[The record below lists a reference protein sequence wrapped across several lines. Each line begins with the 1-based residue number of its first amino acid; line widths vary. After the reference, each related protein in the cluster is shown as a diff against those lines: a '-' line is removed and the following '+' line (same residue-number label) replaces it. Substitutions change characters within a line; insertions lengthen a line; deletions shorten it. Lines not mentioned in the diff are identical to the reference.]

1 MYKPKNHKTMNTKKI
16 TLIIVALAIS
26 VPLIAAAVF
35 FGFGNDE
42 PNSTNPE
49 FRKYISAYTS
59 GLVSKTSTIKIK
71 LLSDIVE
78 EIKDKE
84 ALPEGLFEFSPKLK
98 GEYYWVDDYTIE
110 FKPEEYMPSGKEYF
124 VEFKLGKLTKVDK
137 DLKSFDFVFN
147 TVKQSFDI
155 SFEEYKTIDKKTL
168 QWQQYIGYI
177 KTADYEDV
185 EDIKKILIAEQA
197 GDKLSIK
204 WTADIDKFTYYFIID
219 SIQRQKKASEV
230 VIKWN
235 GSKIDVDKEGVEK
248 LQIPAIDDFKFLTAK
263 VIQSPEQYLQIQFSD
278 PLQADQNLDGLV
290 RIKDIEN
297 LNYIIEDNIIKIYPS
312 GRLDGVYEVSI
323 STGVKNIL
331 GYKLKTSKQ
340 FEMAFQKIKPD
351 VKLVNK
357 GNILP
362 SSERGLIF
370 PFEAVNLKA
379 VDVTIIKV
387 YEDNVLQFLQ
397 VNNYNDDKELVR
409 VGEPVLRKT
418 ISLLDQNII
427 DYGKWNR
434 FSLDLS
440 NYITPEPGSIYR
452 ISIGFRQQH
461 SLYECDTDGG
471 EQQVF
476 DETDISETELDWQPA
491 GETSYWDYYNGYDYW
506 DYWDNK
512 DNPCHGAYY
521 SKEHTVSQN
530 IIASNLG
537 IICKKSNNDNLKIIV
552 NDLLTTE
559 PLEAV
564 TIEIY
569 NYQNQLL
576 HSTKTDKNGISNID
590 ALDKP
595 YFIVAKQDKQKG
607 YLKINDGSAVSLS
620 HFDISGV
627 AVTKGIKGYIYGER
641 GVWRP
646 GDSIYL
652 TFILKE
658 EDKPLPDDHP
668 IVFEFKNPQNQ
679 LISTKSAV
687 KNETG
692 FYTFPVATATD
703 AVTGNYNATVS
714 VGGAK
719 FNKRLKIE
727 TIKPNRLKI
736 NLNFENEFIEKG
748 DNIAA
753 NLEVKWL
760 HGAIAKNLKATV
772 DVSVKKVKTSFA
784 KYPEYVF
791 DDATKKL
798 DADLTNVFSSKI
810 NSEGKADFNLEIQ
823 AENAPG
829 FLNATFVT
837 KVFEESGN
845 FSINQ
850 KTVSYYPY
858 ESFIGVKLP
867 KGDNMRSM
875 ILTDIDHEIN
885 VIILDKDGK
894 SVKGNREI
902 EMEFYKIQWQWWW
915 DENEGIANYF
925 TSNYSTKLNSEK
937 IKTKNGAANWK
948 IRVNYPDWGRYLV
961 RAYDPIS
968 GHSTSKIVFIDWP
981 GWAGKAQREGTSA
994 NTLSFETDK
1003 DKYNVGDMVKLSI
1016 PSPAEGRALIS
1027 IETGNEVLKDFWI
1040 ETKEGTTDFSFKAD
1054 EFMAPNIY
1062 VHISL
1067 LQTHAQ
1073 TANDLPIRLYGVMP
1087 ILVEDPKTHLNP
1099 VLDMPDKLESETTVK
1114 IQVSEKD
1121 KKHMTYT
1128 IAIVDEGLLDLTNF
1142 KTPNAWDEF
1151 YAREALGVKTWDI
1164 YDWVIGAYGGEI
1176 ERLISIGGDGEVE
1189 GRKKKEASRFK
1200 PVAIFLGP
1208 FDYNGTTNTHYIEIP
1223 KYIGSVR
1230 TMIVAGDE
1238 IAYGST
1244 DKATPVVK
1252 PLMLLGTLPRVLS
1265 PGEKVKLPISVF
1277 AMDKNIKNVSV
1288 TVNTNDFLTISG
1300 EKSKTINFSEIGD
1313 QLVEFELDVTQ
1324 KLGIGRVEII
1334 ATSGGEKASYEI
1346 EIDVRNPN
1354 PPITKISSQA
1364 VAKKGNWE
1372 QTFKPIGIEGTNK
1385 AILEVSTIM
1394 PINLDKRLK
1403 YLIRYPY
1410 GCIEQTT
1417 SSVFPQLYLT
1427 DIIELTPEQKQSSEQ
1442 NIKAAIDKIVDFQLL
1457 NGGLGYWTN
1466 SSNVNEWA
1474 TNYAGHFML
1483 EAKNKGY
1490 ATPIGFMKNWKAYQ
1504 KRKARNWTDDGD
1516 RSQFIQAYRLYTLAL
1531 AGETVSSAMNRLK
1544 ETEDL
1549 SDKAKWYL
1557 AATYNISGKKKVAE
1571 SLISGLS
1578 TYVPE
1583 YKELS
1588 YTYGS
1593 DIRDRAIILQT
1604 LTLLD
1609 KQTEAFTLV
1618 KEISEVLSSKQ
1629 WLSTQTIAYSL
1640 VSISNYYKKHK
1651 PNQGIKFAYT
1661 INGKT
1666 ETRTSNSGIFKVDI
1680 DLNSLN
1686 EQTIKFENKANG
1698 TLYARLI
1705 LEGVPELGTVQAE
1718 SNNLQVS
1725 VIYKLANGT
1734 IIQPDQITQGTDF
1747 VAEVKVTNPSSYNY
1761 KEMALAQ
1768 IFPSGWEVL
1777 NARIFNFG
1785 NLGQSSP
1792 YTYQD
1797 IRDDRVYT
1805 HFDINKGVTKTFRVL
1820 LNASYVGDFYMPGIF
1835 AEAMYDGA
1843 INARTSGKWI
1853 KVN

>member
-1 MYKPKNHKTMNTKKI
+1 MNTKKI
-16 TLIIVALAIS
+16 TLIIIAVAIS

-35 FGFGNDE
+35 FGMGKDQ
-42 PNSTNPE
+42 PNATNPE

-59 GLVSKTSTIKIK
+59 GLLSKTSTIKIK
-71 LLSDIVE
+71 LLSDVVE
-78 EIKDKE
+78 QIKNKE
-84 ALPEGLFEFSPKLK
+84 DLPADLFQFSPKLK
-98 GEYYWVDDYTIE
+98 GEFYWTDDYTLE
-110 FKPEEYMPSGKEYF
+110 FKPEEYMPSGQEYY
-124 VEFKLGKLTKVDK
+124 VEFKLGNLIEVDK
-137 DLKSFDFVFN
+137 DLKSFNFIFN
-147 TVKQSFDI
+147 TIKQSYDI
-155 SFEEYKTIDKKTL
+155 SFEEHKTVDKKTL
-168 QWQQYIGYI
+168 QWQQYLGYI
-177 KTADYEDV
+177 QTADYEDV
-185 EDIKKILIAEQA
+185 EDIKKILTAEQS
-197 GDKLSIK
+197 GEKLAIH
-204 WTADIDKFTYYFIID
+204 WTADIDKFKYYFTID
-219 SIQRQKKASEV
+219 SIQRKKKASEV

-235 GSKIDVDKEGVEK
+235 GSKIGVDKSGDEK
-248 LQIPAIDDFKFLTAK
+248 LQIPAIDDFKMLTAK
-263 VIQSPEQYLQIQFSD
+263 VIQTPEQYLQIQFSD
-278 PLQADQNLDGLV
+278 PLEADQNLKGLV
-290 RIKDIEN
+290 SIKNIEN
-297 LNYIIEDNIIKIYPS
+297 LRYVVEDNLIKVYPPNH
-312 GRLDGVYEVSI
+312 LDGVYEVAI

-331 GYKLKTSKQ
+331 GYKLKTPKQ
-340 FEMAFQKIKPD
+340 FEMAFEKIKPA

-362 SSERGLIF
+362 SSDRGLIF

-397 VNNYNDDKELVR
+397 VNDYDDDRELVR
-409 VGEPVLRKT
+409 VGEPILRKT
-418 ISLLDQNII
+418 VSLLDQNII

-461 SLYECDTDGG
+461 SIYDCNTDG

-476 DETDISETELDWQPA
+476 EETDLSETELDWQPA

-537 IICKKSNNDNLKIIV
+537 IICKKSNNDDLKIIV

-559 PLEAV
+559 PMEAV
-564 TIEIY
+564 TVEIY

-576 HSTKTDKNGISNID
+576 TTTKTDNNGICNIE

-620 HFDISGV
+620 QFDISGV
-627 AVTKGIKGYIYGER
+627 AVKEGIKGYIYGER

-679 LISTKSAV
+679 LISTKTAV
-687 KNETG
+687 KNENG

-703 AVTGNYNATVS
+703 AVTGNYNASVS

-719 FNKRLKIE
+719 FNKRIKVE

-736 NLNFENEFIEKG
+736 NLNFKNEFIEEG
-748 DNIAA
+748 DKITG
-753 NLEVKWL
+753 NLDVKWL

-784 KYPEYVF
+784 KYPEYAFDDVTKTLETDLSNVF
-791 DDATKKL
+791 DA
-798 DADLTNVFSSKI
+798 KI
-810 NSEGKADFNLEIQ
+810 DSEGKANFDVEIN

-829 FLNATFVT
+829 FLNATFIT
-837 KVFEESGN
+837 KVFEEGGN

-850 KTVSYYPY
+850 KTVPYYPY
-858 ESFIGVKLP
+858 QSYIGVKLP
-867 KGDNMRSM
+867 KGDKMRSM

-885 VIILDKDGK
+885 VVILDKDGNP
-894 SVKGNREI
+894 VKDNREI

-915 DENEGIANYF
+915 DENDGIGNYF
-925 TSNYSTKLNSEK
+925 TSDYSTRLNFEK
-937 IKTKNGAANWK
+937 VKTKNGIANWK

-968 GHSTSKIVFIDWP
+968 GHSSSKIVFIDWP

-994 NTLSFETDK
+994 NTLSFEADK
-1003 DKYNVGDMVKLSI
+1003 DKYNVGDMITLSI
-1016 PSPAEGRALIS
+1016 PSPSKGRALIS
-1027 IETGNEVLKDFWI
+1027 IETGNEVLNDFWI
-1040 ETKEGTTDFSFKAD
+1040 ETKEGTTEFSFKAD
-1054 EFMAPNIY
+1054 ELMAPNIY
-1062 VHISL
+1062 VHVSL
-1067 LQTHAQ
+1067 LQAHAQ

-1087 ILVEDPKTHLNP
+1087 ILVEDPNTHLNP
-1099 VLDMPDKLESETTVK
+1099 VLDMPDKLESETTVAIK
-1114 IQVSEKD
+1114 VSEKD
-1121 KKHMTYT
+1121 KKKMTYT

-1142 KTPNAWDEF
+1142 KTPNAWNEF

-1176 ERLISIGGDGEVE
+1176 ERLISIGGDGEIE

-1208 FDYNGTTNTHYIEIP
+1208 FEYDGTTNIHYVEIP

-1244 DKATPVVK
+1244 EKATPVIK

-1277 AMDKNIKNVSV
+1277 AMEKNIKNVSI
-1288 TVNTNDFLTISG
+1288 TVNTNDYLKING
-1300 EKSKTINFSEIGD
+1300 EKSKTITFDEIGD

-1334 ATSGGEKASYEI
+1334 ATSGSEKASFDI

-1354 PPITKISSQA
+1354 PAITKITSQA
-1364 VAKKGNWE
+1364 VAKSGSWE

-1385 AILEVSTIM
+1385 AILEISTIM

-1403 YLIRYPY
+1403 YLIKYPY

-1417 SSVFPQLYLT
+1417 SSVFPQLYLA
-1427 DIIELTPEQKQSSEQ
+1427 DIIELTGAQKQSSEQ
-1442 NIKAAIDKIVDFQLL
+1442 NIKAAIDKLVDFQLL
-1457 NGGLGYWTN
+1457 NGGLGYWSNSTN
-1466 SSNVNEWA
+1466 VSEWG
-1474 TNYAGHFML
+1474 TNYAGHFLL
-1483 EAKNKGY
+1483 EAQNKGY
-1490 ATPIGFMKNWKAYQ
+1490 AVSVSFMKNWKAYQ

-1516 RSQFIQAYRLYTLAL
+1516 RSQFVQAYRLYTLAL

-1544 ETEDL
+1544 ETEGL

-1557 AATYNISGKKKVAE
+1557 AAAYNLSGKKKVAE
-1571 SLISGLS
+1571 DLISGLS

-1604 LTLLD
+1604 LTQLD
-1609 KQTEAFTLV
+1609 KQTEAFAIV
-1618 KEISEVLSSKQ
+1618 KDISEVLSSNK
-1629 WLSTQTIAYSL
+1629 WLSTQTVAYSL
-1640 VSISNYYKKHK
+1640 VAVSNYYKKHK

-1661 INGKT
+1661 FNGKT
-1666 ETRTSNSGIFKVDI
+1666 ETKNSNSGIFKVDI

-1705 LEGVPELGTVQAE
+1705 LEGVPELGTVQAV

-1725 VIYKLANGT
+1725 VNYKLSNGT
-1734 IIQPDQITQGTDF
+1734 IVQPDQIAQGTDF
-1747 VAEVKVTNPSSYNY
+1747 VAEVKVKNPSSYNY

-1768 IFPSGWEVL
+1768 IFPSGWEIL
-1777 NARIFNFG
+1777 NARLFNFG

-1805 HFDINKGVTKTFRVL
+1805 HFDIKKGETKTFNIL
-1820 LNASYVGDFYMPGIF
+1820 LNASYAGDFYLPGVF